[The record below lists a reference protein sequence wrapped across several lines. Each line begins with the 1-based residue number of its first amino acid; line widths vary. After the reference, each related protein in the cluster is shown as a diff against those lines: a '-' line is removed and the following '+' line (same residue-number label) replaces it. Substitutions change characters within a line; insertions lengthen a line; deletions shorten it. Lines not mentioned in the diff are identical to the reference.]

1 MVYKGNGTF
10 EKMHSRFLPLQG
22 GIEQL
27 TPEWFAQRRGRLTGS
42 KLSNFCFIKTK
53 KEYDDYFAVVFEGAP
68 REPFSEQAKGYMQ
81 YGRDHEDVAICAFLN
96 DAPKRVGDI
105 YFAESPFYKHND
117 PTLGASPD
125 GTYAIYGEDG
135 NIIEEGVVEVKC
147 PGKAPN
153 RPYPHW
159 KYYYVSQTYWE
170 MACTGHS
177 KCIAISWGPR
187 NMRAWRYEWD
197 PNYWKILCNIVT
209 AFRKHVP
216 FEEFQALQAE
226 LIAASHAVC
235 DNAENLHPGKGW
247 KQYAHKN
254 EEIKKAIASINETAP
269 AANAV
274 SLDSLGNRDLT
285 FAEIVFAPGT
295 AFYKNKLVPR
305 VGSKD
310 AEREFVVMS
319 ASPRVM
325 VVPGFSS
332 GGEIRIPTDEKIVL
346 SVKYYE

>member
-1 MVYKGNGTF
+1 
-10 EKMHSRFLPLQG
+10 MHPRFLPLQG

-53 KEYDDYFAVVFEGAP
+53 QEYDDYYAVVFEGAP
-68 REPFSEQAKGYMQ
+68 REPFSEQAKVYMQ

-105 YFAESPFYKHND
+105 YFAESPFYKHDD

-135 NIIEEGVVEVKC
+135 NIVEEGVVEVKC

-153 RPYPHW
+153 RPYSKW
-159 KYYYVSQTYWE
+159 KYYYVPQTFWE
-170 MACTGHS
+170 CACSGH
-177 KCIAISWGPR
+177 KNVIAISWGPR
-187 NMRAWRYEWD
+187 AMKAWRYSWD
-197 PNYWKILCNIVT
+197 DDYWKILSNIVT
-209 AFRKHVP
+209 AFRNHVP
-216 FEEFQALQAE
+216 FEEFQHLQAE
-226 LIAASHAVC
+226 LIAASHEIC
-235 DNAENLHPGKGW
+235 EKAEKLHPGKSGW

-269 AANAV
+269 KANAV
-274 SLDSLGNRDLT
+274 TLKSLGSRDLQ
-285 FAEIVFAPGT
+285 FAEILFAPGT
-295 AFYKNKLVPR
+295 GWYKNVLVPL
-305 VGSKD
+305 VGSKE
-310 AEREFVVMS
+310 AEREFVVMKTD
-319 ASPRVM
+319 PKVI
-325 VVPGFSS
+325 VVPGYTS
-332 GGEIRIPTDEKIVL
+332 GAEVRVPNNEKVIL